1 MKLSEKIQERR
12 NDLDVAKDRLDN
24 YQRIIDQVE
33 EHIRSSRWDVSD
45 IDIKL
50 NWLKAYDNKFIST
63 DIPKTTDAEA
73 LEELDLEFEEI
84 DDKIK
89 SIVNTWSALLGV
101 IGSAPK
107 GYEGIVH
114 SDKRYQE

>member
-24 YQRIIDQVE
+24 YQRIIDQVK
-33 EHIRSSRWDVSD
+33 EHIQSSRWDVSD
-45 IDIKL
+45 IEDKL
-50 NWLKAYDNKFIST
+50 HWLTAYESKWAKNGEVTGADF
-63 DIPKTTDAEA
+63 
-73 LEELDLEFEEI
+73 ELGFEFEEI
-84 DDKIK
+84 DEKIK
-89 SIVNTWSALLGV
+89 SIVNTWSALLDV
-101 IGSAPK
+101 SDSAPK